1 MKNSTGFS
9 RLTFS
14 KVAKNIILVISLGI
28 FLLSFS
34 GCDEQKTDL
43 DLKNVESRAYKIAMV
58 TDLSGIND
66 QSFNQSAWEGLK
78 EFKNTYG
85 DKISISY
92 TEPKQSS
99 DYTLILDRL
108 SDKDYNLIYG
118 ISFSLSDAIEEAALL
133 NLDKNYV
140 LVDSSLGDSTPN
152 NVTCVTFCSQE
163 SAFLV
168 GYIAG
173 KKTSTNKVGFVGGQR
188 SEIIEQFEYGFKA
201 GAQYAAK
208 EDRKEINIVT
218 QYAESFSDVAK
229 GKAIGSKLYSSGCD
243 IIFQAAGG
251 TGYGVIESAKE
262 CGKFVIGVDRDQ
274 SDIAPES
281 VLTSALKNVN
291 KAVKLV
297 SEKMMNGEDI
307 LGKTLTFG
315 SREGCVGI
323 PENYNLLGKKLYD
336 SAMALLN
343 NIKDGTV
350 KLKGEDFLIPANRS
364 EYEKYLEK
372 LNFLP

>member
-1 MKNSTGFS
+1 MNPKNGKKNLAFLKTGRF
-9 RLTFS
+9 
-14 KVAKNIILVISLGI
+14 VAIFIILFV
-28 FLLSFS
+28 LLFFFVRCSVKNNASVPGNS
-34 GCDEQKTDL
+34 GSDI
-43 DLKNVESRAYKIAMV
+43 YKIAMV

-78 EFKNTYG
+78 ELKNNL
-85 DKISISY
+85 KEKVSISY

-99 DYTLILDRL
+99 DYNLILDRL

-118 ISFSLSDAIEEAALL
+118 ISFSLADAIKETALL

-140 LVDSSLGDSTPN
+140 IVDFSFGEETPN

-173 KKTSTNKVGFVGGQR
+173 IKTVTNKVGFVGGQR
-188 SEIIEQFEYGFKA
+188 SSIIEQFEYGFKA
-201 GAQYAAK
+201 GAKYAAQEK
-208 EDRKEINIVT
+208 GKDIEIVS

-229 GKAIGSKLYSSGCD
+229 GKAIGNMMYSSGCD

-262 CGKFVIGVDRDQ
+262 NNKFVIGVDRDQ
-274 SDIAPES
+274 SDIAPLN

-297 SEKMMNGEDI
+297 SEKMINGEDI

-315 SREGCVGI
+315 SKEGCVGI
-323 PENYNLLGKKLYD
+323 PENYSIMGKELYKKAINLLE
-336 SAMALLN
+336 S
-343 NIKDGTV
+343 IKSGTIT
-350 KLKGEDFLIPANRS
+350 LKGTLFTIPVS
-364 EYEKYLEK
+364 KEQYEKFLES
-372 LNFLP
+372 LRNF

>member
-1 MKNSTGFS
+1 MNNKTNISCLTSCKLVKNFVCVIFLGF
-9 RLTFS
+9 L
-14 KVAKNIILVISLGI
+14 
-28 FLLSFS
+28 LLSFS
-34 GCDEQKTDL
+34 GCAGKETDL
-43 DLKNVESRAYKIAMV
+43 NLKNEKNSTYKIAMV

-78 EFKNTYG
+78 ELKNKYG
-85 DKISISY
+85 ERMGISY
-92 TEPKQSS
+92 TEPRQSS

-118 ISFSLSDAIEEAALL
+118 ISFSLGDAIEETALL

-140 LVDSSLGDSTPN
+140 LVDSSLGGSTPN
-152 NVTCVTFCSQE
+152 NVTCITFCSQE

-173 KKTSTNKVGFVGGQR
+173 KKTSANKVGFVGGQR
-188 SEIIEQFEYGFKA
+188 SEIIDQFEYGFKA
-201 GAQYAAK
+201 GVRYAAK
-208 EDRKEINIVT
+208 EMNKGVKVFT

-229 GKAIGSKLYSSGCD
+229 GKAIGLKLYSSGCD
-243 IIFQAAGG
+243 VIFQAAGG

-274 SDIAPES
+274 SDIAPEN

-297 SEKMMNGEDI
+297 SERMMNGEDI
-307 LGKTLTFG
+307 LGKTLTLG

-323 PENYNLLGKKLYD
+323 PENYTLLGKELYER
-336 SAMALLN
+336 ATRLLN
-343 NIKDGTV
+343 DMKDGTV
-350 KLKGEDFLIPANRS
+350 RLNGREFVIPVNKN
-364 EYEKYLEK
+364 EYDKYLVG
-372 LNFLP
+372 LDSF